1 VSYVLD
7 ALKKADAQRE
17 LERGAVPGLHA
28 QPMPAAGAG
37 AEQRAGGWQPW
48 MWTAVG
54 AGAVLVGAFAW
65 RLWSPGEASV
75 PVAQAPAT
83 VALPAAAPAS
93 IAAPAPAPAA
103 TPAPVPATPVAA
115 IPAPQPATP
124 PAAVARPVPSQ
135 PTPSRA
141 APEGEA
147 ARAVAP
153 APQVAA
159 APAATPTPAPATAP
173 VVRPPAAGTRAQGA
187 TPPVAEAATHDAGQ
201 PEGRIL
207 SQRELPEEI
216 RRELPPLV
224 VGGSIYSESPANRF
238 LILNGQVLHENDKLG
253 PELTLEQIRLKLA
266 VLRYKGYR
274 FRITY

>member
-37 AEQRAGGWQPW
+37 AEQRPGGWQPW

-65 RLWSPGEASV
+65 RLWSPGEPPV
-75 PVAQAPAT
+75 PV
-83 VALPAAAPAS
+83 AAAPAVVP
-93 IAAPAPAPAA
+93 APAPAPAPQA
-103 TPAPVPATPVAA
+103 APATPVAA
-115 IPAPQPATP
+115 IPAPQPAPP
-124 PAAVARPVPSQ
+124 PAHVARPARSPATPSQ
-135 PTPSRA
+135 A
-141 APEGEA
+141 APEA
-147 ARAVAP
+147 LAP
-153 APQVAA
+153 RIAPGPLVAA
-159 APAATPTPAPATAP
+159 TPPVAPTPAPTTATG
-173 VVRPPAAGTRAQGA
+173 VRPPAAAARVPGA
-187 TPPVAEAATHDAGQ
+187 TQPPVAEAAAQDAAQ